1 MPQKKKPKKPK
12 RTERP
17 FKPGDPDALDINDV
31 LPQCGVGKETQ
42 IDIHVSSTNQALALF
57 DVPPPDSGIYFP
69 ELARLTRKLNTAF
82 NAAAR
87 PALNRRRREYGLKT
101 LEVTI
106 ALVKGQLYIT
116 YARPVR
122 KRG

>member
-1 MPQKKKPKKPK
+1 MAKPKK

-31 LPQCGVGKETQ
+31 IPQCGVGNETQ
-42 IDIHVSSTNQALALF
+42 IDIHEDPAPKKNLQLF
-57 DVPPPDSGIYFP
+57 DIAPPDSGAHFP
-69 ELARLTRKLNTAF
+69 ELAKLTRELNAVF
-82 NAAAR
+82 YKGAR
-87 PALNRRRREYGLKT
+87 PALDRRRREFGVKN

-116 YARPVR
+116 YARRVR
-122 KRG
+122 KKPTR